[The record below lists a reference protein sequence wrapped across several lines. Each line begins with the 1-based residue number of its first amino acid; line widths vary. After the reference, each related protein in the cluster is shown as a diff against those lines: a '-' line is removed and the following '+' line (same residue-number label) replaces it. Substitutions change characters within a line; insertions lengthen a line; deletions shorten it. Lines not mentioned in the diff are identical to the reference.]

1 MKFTLHFHLS
11 PQGLLHCITSRKYSH
26 PTETKIYGLNKCNKA
41 DGKNRELEF
50 RIILNGLTHSCQK
63 LAGIEQNYWHKGF
76 LYGMQ
81 QQVLQLAG
89 PKLNVKLK
97 WTTTPYI
104 REGLNSRNKQ
114 PPQKKK
120 IYIYIHLSRRVKF
133 KLLTHTLTFEP
144 ITCFS

>member
-11 PQGLLHCITSRKYSH
+11 PQGLLHFITSRKYSH
-26 PTETKIYGLNKCNKA
+26 PTETKIYSLNKCNKV
-41 DGKNRELEF
+41 DGKNRELKF

-97 WTTTPYI
+97 WTTTLETNNTPPK
-104 REGLNSRNKQ
+104 RKNKT
-114 PPQKKK
+114 KK
-120 IYIYIHLSRRVKF
+120 IHLSRRVKF
-133 KLLTHTLTFEP
+133 KLLSHTLTFEP